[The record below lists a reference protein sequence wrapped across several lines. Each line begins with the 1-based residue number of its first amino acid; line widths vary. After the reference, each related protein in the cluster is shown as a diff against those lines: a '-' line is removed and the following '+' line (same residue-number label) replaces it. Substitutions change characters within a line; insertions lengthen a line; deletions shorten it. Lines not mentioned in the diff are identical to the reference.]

1 MKTINLREDSYRK
14 LINEIGYGNDDLENL
29 CNELRYSISDASQVV
44 RDHMTMCNRL
54 NQEPNPYVVEIG
66 KHIGEIKNLLEKI
79 GKL

>member
-29 CNELRYSISDASQVV
+29 CNELKYSISDASQVI

-54 NQEPNPYVVEIG
+54 GQEPNPYVVEIG
-66 KHIGEIKNLLEKI
+66 KHIGEVKNLLEKI
-79 GKL
+79 GKV